1 MNNFFN
7 ISNDTYLSQRI
18 KNIVQIIDNLS
29 NENKDSIMKTQKYI
43 DLLYKDLSND
53 VKLSI
58 EKFQKLKPIVEEL
71 CENGKT
77 IKTFENLKEEFK
89 LIDFFIKKD
98 KKLRIPFIRR
108 LFNWK
113 VFYFKLHYRKK
124 NSTRRKSSYYS

>member
-1 MNNFFN
+1 M
-7 ISNDTYLSQRI
+7 
-18 KNIVQIIDNLS
+18 S
-29 NENKDSIMKTQKYI
+29 NENKDSVIKTQKYI

-58 EKFQKLKPIVEEL
+58 EQFQKLKPIVEEL
-71 CENGKT
+71 YEKGKT
-77 IKTFENLKEEFK
+77 LKTFENLKEEFK
-89 LIDFFIKKD
+89 LIKNT
-98 KKLRIPFIRR
+98 LIRR

>member
-29 NENKDSIMKTQKYI
+29 DENKDSIMKTQKYI

-58 EKFQKLKPIVEEL
+58 EQFQKLKPIVEE
-71 CENGKT
+71 
-77 IKTFENLKEEFK
+77 
-89 LIDFFIKKD
+89 
-98 KKLRIPFIRR
+98 
-108 LFNWK
+108 
-113 VFYFKLHYRKK
+113 RK
-124 NSTRRKSSYYS
+124 